1 MLNEAIAKLVRW
13 QAGLGA
19 LGLAAA
25 GMVAG
30 PVQAAGLVGDSVIVT
45 LSSPNGIV
53 GNPGAISFTDNVT
66 VVDPDPAST
75 APGLR
80 PADTEIYAGKPGSN
94 VGGFMLTNAV
104 NEFIDIDAF
113 TISVRLLNGDPGSAG
128 TGYAAGAEYIF
139 SDLDIAGFSITGA
152 SITAQSGFS
161 NFSSSWLSFDDLTD
175 DISLAIDSMLFSGA
189 TTNERIG
196 DITITLQ
203 TACIPG
209 TPGCGDNGGGGTV
222 PEPASLALVGLG
234 LMGLGM
240 VRRRAQVARQG

>member
-25 GMVAG
+25 GMISA
-30 PVQAAGLVGDSVIVT
+30 PVQAAGLVDDSVVVT
-45 LSSPNGIV
+45 LTSPNGIV
-53 GNPGAISFTDNVT
+53 GNPTSVSLTDNVT

-75 APGLR
+75 APSLR
-80 PADTEIYAGKPGSN
+80 PADTEIYAGKLGSN
-94 VGGFMLTNAV
+94 IGGFMITNAV
-104 NEFIDIDAF
+104 NEFIDVDAF
-113 TISVRLLNGDPGSAG
+113 TISVRLLNGDPGGAG
-128 TGYAAGAEYIF
+128 TGYASGAEYIF
-139 SDLDIAGFSITGA
+139 SDLDISGFNITGA

-175 DISLAIDSMLFSGA
+175 EISLAIDSMLFSGA
-189 TTNERIG
+189 TTDDRIG

-203 TACIPG
+203 TQCIPG

-222 PEPASLALVGLG
+222 PEPASVALVGLG
-234 LMGLGM
+234 LMAAGM
-240 VRRRAQVARQG
+240 ARRRTQIARQG